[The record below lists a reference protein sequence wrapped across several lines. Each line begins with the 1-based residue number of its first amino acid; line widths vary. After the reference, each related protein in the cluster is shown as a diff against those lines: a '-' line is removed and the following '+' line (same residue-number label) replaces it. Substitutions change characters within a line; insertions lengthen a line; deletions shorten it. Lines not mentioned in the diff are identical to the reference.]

1 MRVPSVASREFWRAF
16 RRLPRDVRTTAT
28 RAYRIWE
35 QDAFHPSLHFKKV
48 RGDVWSVRVGL
59 HYRALGTFHD
69 ERIIWVWIGT
79 HAEYDLLLR

>member
-16 RRLPRDVRTTAT
+16 RQLPRDVRKAAT

-48 RGDVWSVRVGL
+48 GKFWSARVGL
-59 HYRALGTFHD
+59 QYRALALAQADGYT
-69 ERIIWVWIGT
+69 WVWIGD
-79 HAEYDLLLR
+79 HDAYSKLLG

>member
-1 MRVPSVASREFWRAF
+1 MRTA
-16 RRLPRDVRTTAT
+16 AT

-59 HYRALGTFHD
+59 HYRALGSFHG
-69 ERIIWVWIGT
+69 EQIVWVWIGT
-79 HAEYDLLLR
+79 HAEYDKLLG

>member
-16 RRLPRDVRTTAT
+16 RQLPRDVRTAAT

-35 QDAFHPSLHFKKV
+35 QDAFHPSPHFKKV

-59 HYRALGTFHD
+59 HYRAMGAFHD
-69 ERIIWVWIGT
+69 ERIIWIWIGT
-79 HAEYDLLLR
+79 HAEYDALLR